1 MRSIGGGLLPLLDKV
16 HCPVLALNGTKD
28 TQVEC
33 RSNLGALEAGLP
45 ADGSSCIEAVDGV
58 NHMFQHCATGATIEY
73 REIEETFSPEVL
85 QKIITWIEVCSPGWT
100 NKFSVYQIDPI
111 TEYL

>member
-1 MRSIGGGLLPLLDKV
+1 MPLLNKV

-85 QKIITWIEVCSPGWT
+85 QKIITWIESL
-100 NKFSVYQIDPI
+100 Q
-111 TEYL
+111 

>member
-33 RSNLGALEAGLP
+33 RSNLEALKAAFLP
-45 ADGSSCIEAVDGV
+45 A
-58 NHMFQHCATGATIEY
+58 GA
-73 REIEETFSPEVL
+73 SA
-85 QKIITWIEVCSPGWT
+85 
-100 NKFSVYQIDPI
+100 
-111 TEYL
+111 